1 VCSSICAAAE
11 SSKKILN
18 STATVVLN
26 SIFNRSCLF
35 EHNSDTD
42 QMEDVIELGEDGSFD
57 IATTPV
63 KQKSF
68 IPENYDEFAAT
79 SSSSSFLDSV
89 TAKSFLENISA
100 GEYKIYATTESDVKV
115 ALVIIRLSEGEE
127 LALVEIVQAN
137 ILALHAS
144 SKRVYSFNLNI
155 DGCSSFK
162 SKDITVKTL
171 ADIVCVRIPYVN

>member
-1 VCSSICAAAE
+1 
-11 SSKKILN
+11 
-18 STATVVLN
+18 
-26 SIFNRSCLF
+26 
-35 EHNSDTD
+35 
-42 QMEDVIELGEDGSFD
+42 MEDVIELGEDGSFD

-79 SSSSSFLDSV
+79 SSSSFLDSV

-137 ILALHAS
+137 ILALYAS

-155 DGCSSFK
+155 DGCSAFK